1 MQQLQVNKTNDS
13 QAAAYLYLAYK
24 LSSILSGKRA
34 LTPNLNDYLAVQ
46 KEE

>member
-13 QAAAYLYLAYK
+13 QAANLFAYLYLVYE

-34 LTPNLNDYLAVQ
+34 LINNFHLII
-46 KEE
+46 